1 MSAYFP
7 IHLFFKFT
15 SAKLWTE
22 MKIKMNSNL
31 YTQNLSR
38 WRFHT
43 FLTPLN
49 ARSTKH
55 EIRRSSLLFLLFIVP
70 AFSYVTTSR
79 QGRFEMTSNLAR
91 SKWKSCRR
99 MQDWNCLNKID
110 SRLRSSTP
118 AKRGL
123 TSGKLGKI
131 EIEAIMCAV
140 SWFPRHLSQIRHSL
154 SLSPPLSLL
163 RLRVTY
169 KIRRVV

>member
-1 MSAYFP
+1 
-7 IHLFFKFT
+7 
-15 SAKLWTE
+15 
-22 MKIKMNSNL
+22 MKIKMNSNF

-43 FLTPLN
+43 FLPPPN